1 MRQTALLF
9 VIAVFEYAANAQFT
23 LRPQIGIEDPTT
35 KIRYND
41 LASFAPV
48 TQFQPQVSIHAD
60 YKFKSGFGPFIG
72 LSTNRS
78 SINYSFNDPETG
90 MTAYNAKM
98 DKMQF
103 GLQAGLQYSSQP
115 IFLNLHAIA
124 GNCGGENR
132 PNIRSGCCSHS
143 SHSCGS
149 RTEKQ
154 KATPKKES
162 WTVRLQPSAGISYV
176 PSDKPT
182 IETKTSGA
190 QTSYIYNAGNLK
202 TAIVTGMSFEFA
214 RNKAK
219 FLTVSVNYFK
229 GLGND
234 ETTFTTQSATK
245 NVVTTLSSKVS
256 GWNASLGI
264 PLSFTK
270 NASSKTR
277 NNHHGCGE
285 QYRSRCQSVRKI

>member
-1 MRQTALLF
+1 MRQTALLL
-9 VIAVFEYAANAQFT
+9 VIAVFGYAANAQFT
-23 LRPQIGIEDPTT
+23 LRPQIGIEDPRTS
-35 KIRYND
+35 ISYND
-41 LASFAPV
+41 LSSFTPV
-48 TQFQPQVSIHAD
+48 TQFQPQVGLHAD
-60 YKFKSGFGPFIG
+60 YKFKSGFGPYIG

-90 MTAYNAKM
+90 MTIYNAKM

-124 GNCGGENR
+124 GNCGTENR
-132 PNIRSGCCSHS
+132 SNTKSGCSSHS
-143 SHSCGS
+143 SHSCCS
-149 RTEKQ
+149 KAEKQ

-176 PSDKPT
+176 PSNKPT
-182 IETKTSGA
+182 IETKTSGT

-219 FLTVSVNYFK
+219 FLTVSFNYFK

-234 ETTFTTQSATK
+234 ETTFTTQSANK
-245 NVVTTLSSKVS
+245 NVTTTLRSKVS
-256 GWNASLGI
+256 GWNASVGI
-264 PLSFTK
+264 PISFAK
-270 NASSKTR
+270 NVSSKTKKTY
-277 NNHHGCGE
+277 HGCGE
-285 QYRSRCQSVRKI
+285 QYRIRCQNVRKI